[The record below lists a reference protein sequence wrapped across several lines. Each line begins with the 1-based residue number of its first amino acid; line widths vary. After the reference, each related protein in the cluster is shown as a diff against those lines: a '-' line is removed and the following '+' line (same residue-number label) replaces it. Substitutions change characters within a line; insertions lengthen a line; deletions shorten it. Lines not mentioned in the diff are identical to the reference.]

1 MTTLRSIKMSDKEKL
16 EELVMLITTDFWSCF
31 SKNDKELIDQ
41 RLQELN
47 L

>member
-1 MTTLRSIKMSDKEKL
+1 MSDKEKL

-31 SKNDKELIDQ
+31 SKNDQELIDQ

-47 L
+47 LQENEK